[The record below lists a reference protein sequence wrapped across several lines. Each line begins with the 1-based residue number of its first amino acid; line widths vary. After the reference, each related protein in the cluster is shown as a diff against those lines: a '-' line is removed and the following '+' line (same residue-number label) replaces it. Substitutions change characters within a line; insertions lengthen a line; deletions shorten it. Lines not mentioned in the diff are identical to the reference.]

1 MLTCRIK
8 PLVQK
13 VSEHLLLYVE
23 DVILKTFGL
32 NIHIQLS
39 ISEVEIRSVPDACYL
54 PCLWNKD
61 FAFVCI
67 SILKSLPLLGI
78 RLLVIEW
85 SDRYKTIPQYMSF
98 WLILWVKPRLLK
110 SVVHTLLQL
119 GFEGYIT
126 CVTGSGISDFLVT
139 RHSL

>member
-8 PLVQK
+8 PLVQV

-23 DVILKTFGL
+23 DIILEPFGF

-61 FAFVCI
+61 FAFVCV
-67 SILKSLPLLGI
+67 SILKSLPLLSV
-78 RLLVIEW
+78 RFFVVEW

-119 GFEGYIT
+119 GFESY
-126 CVTGSGISDFLVT
+126 VASFTGSSISDFFVT